1 MAAGWFNVPPG
12 YDPYAFGVA
21 PGAQNPPALPP
32 PQNFG
37 PGVPDPR
44 RSIGGMPPINAV
56 PPMPQPG
63 FQGYDPLSSIQAPGP
78 LPVQT
83 IEQTST
89 DEQGLDAPQ
98 DTGKQTDKY
107 SFFDSPGASD
117 SLIAFGASM
126 LKAPD
131 FLTGLADGAM
141 AVNQVA
147 QKYRPFSQQEMDKA
161 RQLAQMKLLSDP
173 EYYRQ
178 QQEDPNAL
186 SVDQKNAY
194 YDENGKMYFPATQGT
209 QNGWIDTTTNE
220 FIAGGVPGL
229 VRATDSP
236 VGPEARG
243 NARANSEINQS
254 AAEGAQ
260 ASQSLVS
267 AYDEMMGEIDSAG
280 VGSDLLTKAQ
290 RLANIAAGANIVGD
304 SDITSIGTWD
314 AAPKRIQ
321 LDWSQKLKGQ
331 GQVTEFERRIIAEA
345 LPQAGMNKDAAKRL
359 LNTLKKGA
367 QRKVDLYRMWSSN
380 PSLKRE
386 WGNNYIA
393 WELNELQKISD
404 EQEKSNQGSGT
415 SNSSTT
421 GKKSLSDIFGN

>member
-1 MAAGWFNVPPG
+1 MAGFNP
-12 YDPYAFGVA
+12 
-21 PGAQNPPALPP
+21 NPALYNYQPALPP
-32 PQNFG
+32 PQDFG
-37 PGVPDPR
+37 MPSMGVPDPR
-44 RSIGGMPPINAV
+44 RTIGVMPPVNAV

-63 FQGYDPLSSIQAPGP
+63 FQGYDPLSSIQPPP
-78 LPVQT
+78 LP
-83 IEQTST
+83 IETLKKTSVDT
-89 DEQGLDAPQ
+89 EAIDAPQ
-98 DTGKQTDKY
+98 DTGKSTDKY

-147 QKYRPFSQQEMDKA
+147 QKYRPYSEQEMDKA
-161 RQLAQMKLLSDP
+161 RQLAKLKLMSDP

-209 QNGWIDTTTNE
+209 QNGWIDTSTNE

-236 VGPEARG
+236 VGAENRG

-267 AYDEMMGEIDSAG
+267 AYDEMMGEIDTAG
-280 VGSDLLTKAQ
+280 VGMDLRTRAA
-290 RLANIAAGANIVGD
+290 RLANIAAGTTLFGEQ
-304 SDITSIGTWD
+304 DITSISTWD
-314 AAPKRIQ
+314 AATKRIQ

-331 GQVTEFERRIIAEA
+331 GQVTEFERKIIAEA
-345 LPQAGMNKDAAKRL
+345 LPQAAMDKDAAKRL
-359 LNTLKKGA
+359 LNTLRKGA

-380 PSLKRE
+380 PELKRE

-393 WELNELQKISD
+393 WELSELQKISD
-404 EQEKSNQGSGT
+404 QQEKSNQGSSTSPSTSSGT
-415 SNSSTT
+415 TSS
-421 GKKSLSDIFGN
+421 GIKWKVN